1 MAHIFTKMSWLIY
14 NINNTDGGSQIS
26 KRGKEFARVKDEQ
39 HKNHMT
45 ANYKRTIYYIGGHPT
60 SKPPR
65 SQCAESKYNFQFLQ
79 QPRYPHFTEQE
90 NMVQKKIS
98 IQLKVRPV
106 LTTGCLRARIEIGLK
121 GIQILSIQPHMLTI
135 LSILEACSQAV
146 LLIETG
152 ILLLL
157 ALVFPVRW
165 PLDGPLPW
173 GTLGSRTA
181 RYSDKPTAG
190 AATASVLPP
199 SPPSLQ
205 AGGSW

>member
-1 MAHIFTKMSWLIY
+1 
-14 NINNTDGGSQIS
+14 
-26 KRGKEFARVKDEQ
+26 
-39 HKNHMT
+39 
-45 ANYKRTIYYIGGHPT
+45 
-60 SKPPR
+60 
-65 SQCAESKYNFQFLQ
+65 
-79 QPRYPHFTEQE
+79 
-90 NMVQKKIS
+90 
-98 IQLKVRPV
+98 
-106 LTTGCLRARIEIGLK
+106 
-121 GIQILSIQPHMLTI
+121 MLTI

-199 SPPSLQ
+199 GPPSLQ
-205 AGGSW
+205 AGGSWWGWWGLQVGHTQHALDGLLSAGGGWCLTVKKEEKHWGSYSSQKKLVVRTLREEEQLWQSRCYKDKNHPGLGMNILKTVFMKS